1 MKKNQGNLKSPVVL
15 EAKNSEVYV
24 GGYGYVCINDVSID
38 KLFKK
43 WLGEGTSTVNLSIT
57 ITPVDPMSTNLS
69 IGGQDAISVNLEEY
83 VSEEEEQD
91 EQSGEEIETPENEE

>member
-24 GGYGYVCINDVSID
+24 SGYGSVYINDVGIE

-43 WLGEGTSTVNLSIT
+43 WLGEGTSTVNLSIS
-57 ITPVDPMSTNLS
+57 ITPIDPMSTNLS
-69 IGGQDAISVNLEEY
+69 IGGQGAIPVDLEDY

-91 EQSGEEIETPENEE
+91 EQSGEETETPENEE